1 MAPPIKYH
9 LDPDRIADLAE
20 QGYSA
25 DLIATELTPRE
36 QANRGQLMDHSV
48 LERRYAPALKAGR
61 NRMKGQLW
69 YMLLSAAKAGDK
81 TILIFLAKTVLGL
94 RERTPLEDMV
104 LPEGV
109 TGDMP
114 GVTTEKPYTER
125 GVVLWLREVMPSI
138 ERVTREVEAEV
149 QPDLPPIREL
159 SQQEL
164 EQWK

>member
-1 MAPPIKYH
+1 
-9 LDPDRIADLAE
+9 
-20 QGYSA
+20 
-25 DLIATELTPRE
+25 
-36 QANRGQLMDHSV
+36 
-48 LERRYAPALKAGR
+48 
-61 NRMKGQLW
+61 
-69 YMLLSAAKAGDK
+69 
-81 TILIFLAKTVLGL
+81 
-94 RERTPLEDMV
+94 MV

>member
-81 TILIFLAKTVLGL
+81 TILIFLAKD
-94 RERTPLEDMV
+94 RT
-104 LPEGV
+104 GFAGKNAIRGHGASGR
-109 TGDMP
+109 GDWRHARCNN
-114 GVTTEKPYTER
+114 GETLY
-125 GVVLWLREVMPSI
+125 
-138 ERVTREVEAEV
+138 
-149 QPDLPPIREL
+149 
-159 SQQEL
+159 
-164 EQWK
+164 